1 MKSPFLWQ
9 NGEVVTNFSISLPR
23 DRKASGFWLGDGIFE
38 TFLVENG
45 AVFAKKRHQAR
56 LVAAAKKLAIKSSWL
71 EVSKYST
78 MDLTMDLTMDSGLD
92 LAVKWLGGQTGQI
105 RVSLLS
111 SGDCLI
117 ASRTHEIPES
127 ALRVTLYPYPKNQ
140 DSILA
145 GVKTLS
151 YGENAHSLRYA
162 QENGFDDVLFL
173 NQRGEVSESALA
185 NLLLFDGSR
194 WWTPPLSSGAL
205 PGVTRELLIAHFE
218 VGERT
223 LSQRDLVEMKAMAL
237 TSSLRDIQAISKFEE
252 HSYLALNEVDRLRR
266 DFQTW
271 RRAKVDP

>member
-1 MKSPFLWQ
+1 MKSSFLWQ
-9 NGEVVTNFSISLPR
+9 NGEVVTNFLISLPR

-45 AVFAKKRHQAR
+45 AIFAKKRHQAR

-71 EVSKYST
+71 EVSKDST
-78 MDLTMDLTMDSGLD
+78 MDSTMDSAMDSGLD

-252 HSYLALNEVDRLRR
+252 HSYLALNEVDRLRK

>member
-1 MKSPFLWQ
+1 MKSSFLWQ

-45 AVFAKKRHQAR
+45 AVFAKRRHQAR
-56 LVAAAKKLAIKSSWL
+56 LVAAAKKLAIESSWL
-71 EVSKYST
+71 EVSTDSA
-78 MDLTMDLTMDSGLD
+78 MGSAMGSAMDSGLD
-92 LAVKWLGGQTGQI
+92 LAVKWLEGQTGQI

>member
-1 MKSPFLWQ
+1 MGS
-9 NGEVVTNFSISLPR
+9 
-23 DRKASGFWLGDGIFE
+23 A
-38 TFLVENG
+38 
-45 AVFAKKRHQAR
+45 
-56 LVAAAKKLAIKSSWL
+56 
-71 EVSKYST
+71 
-78 MDLTMDLTMDSGLD
+78 MDSGLD

-223 LSQRDLVEMKAMAL
+223 ISQRDLVEMKAMAL

>member
-1 MKSPFLWQ
+1 
-9 NGEVVTNFSISLPR
+9 
-23 DRKASGFWLGDGIFE
+23 
-38 TFLVENG
+38 
-45 AVFAKKRHQAR
+45 
-56 LVAAAKKLAIKSSWL
+56 
-71 EVSKYST
+71 
-78 MDLTMDLTMDSGLD
+78 
-92 LAVKWLGGQTGQI
+92 
-105 RVSLLS
+105 
-111 SGDCLI
+111 LI

-127 ALRVTLYPYPKNQ
+127 ALRLTLYPYPKNQ

>member
-56 LVAAAKKLAIKSSWL
+56 LVAAAKKLAIESSWL
-71 EVSKYST
+71 EVSTDSAMGST
-78 MDLTMDLTMDSGLD
+78 MDSPMDSGLD
-92 LAVKWLGGQTGQI
+92 LAVKWLGEQTGQI

-127 ALRVTLYPYPKNQ
+127 SLRVTLYPYPKNQ

-162 QENGFDDVLFL
+162 QEKGFDDVLFL

-223 LSQRDLVEMKAMAL
+223 ISQRDLVEMKAMAL

-266 DFQTW
+266 DFQAW
-271 RRAKVDP
+271 RRAKVDA

>member
-1 MKSPFLWQ
+1 MKSAFLWQ

-45 AVFAKKRHQAR
+45 AIFAKKRHQAR
-56 LVAAAKKLAIKSSWL
+56 LVAAAKKLGIKSSWL
-71 EVSKYST
+71 EVSTDST
-78 MDLTMDLTMDSGLD
+78 MDSAMDSGLD
-92 LAVKWLGGQTGQI
+92 LAVRWLGGQTGQI
-105 RVSLLS
+105 RISLLS

-223 LSQRDLVEMKAMAL
+223 ISQRDLVEMKAMAL

>member
-1 MKSPFLWQ
+1 MKSSFLWQ
-9 NGEVVTNFSISLPR
+9 NGEVVTNFLISLPR

-71 EVSKYST
+71 EVSRDS
-78 MDLTMDLTMDSGLD
+78 TMDLTMDSGLD
-92 LAVKWLGGQTGQI
+92 LAVKWLEGQTGQI

>member
-1 MKSPFLWQ
+1 MKSSFLWQ
-9 NGEVVTNFSISLPR
+9 NGEVVTNFLISLPR

-45 AVFAKKRHQAR
+45 AIFAKKRHQAR

-71 EVSKYST
+71 EVSKDST

-252 HSYLALNEVDRLRR
+252 HSYLALNEVDRLRK

>member
-1 MKSPFLWQ
+1 MKSSFLWQ

-38 TFLVENG
+38 TILVENG
-45 AVFAKKRHQAR
+45 AIFAKKRHQAR

-71 EVSKYST
+71 EVSKDST
-78 MDLTMDLTMDSGLD
+78 MDSAMDSAMDSGLD

-252 HSYLALNEVDRLRR
+252 HSYLALNEVDRLRK

>member
-45 AVFAKKRHQAR
+45 AIFAKKRHQAR

-71 EVSKYST
+71 EVSRDSA
-78 MDLTMDLTMDSGLD
+78 MDSPMDSGLD
-92 LAVKWLGGQTGQI
+92 LAVKWLGEQTGQI

-127 ALRVTLYPYPKNQ
+127 SLRVTLYPYPKNQ

-162 QENGFDDVLFL
+162 QEKGFDDVLFL

-223 LSQRDLVEMKAMAL
+223 ISQRDLVEMKAMAL

-266 DFQTW
+266 DFQAW
-271 RRAKVDP
+271 RRAKVDA

>member
-1 MKSPFLWQ
+1 MKSSFLWQ

-45 AVFAKKRHQAR
+45 AIFAKKRHQAR

-71 EVSKYST
+71 EVSRDST
-78 MDLTMDLTMDSGLD
+78 MDSAMDSGLD

-223 LSQRDLVEMKAMAL
+223 LSKRDLVEMKAMAL

>member
-1 MKSPFLWQ
+1 MKSSFLWQ
-9 NGEVVTNFSISLPR
+9 NGEVVTNFSIFLPR

-45 AVFAKKRHQAR
+45 AIFAKKRHQAR

-71 EVSKYST
+71 EVSKDST
-78 MDLTMDLTMDSGLD
+78 MDSAMDSAMDSGLD

-162 QENGFDDVLFL
+162 QEKGFDDVLFL

>member
-1 MKSPFLWQ
+1 GFSMKSPFLWQ

-56 LVAAAKKLAIKSSWL
+56 LVAAAKKLAIESSWL
-71 EVSKYST
+71 EVSTDSA
-78 MDLTMDLTMDSGLD
+78 MGSAMDSGLD
-92 LAVKWLGGQTGQI
+92 LAVKWLEGQTGQI

-252 HSYLALNEVDRLRR
+252 HSYLALNEVDRLRK

>member
-45 AVFAKKRHQAR
+45 AIFAKKRHQAR

-71 EVSKYST
+71 EVSRDSA
-78 MDLTMDLTMDSGLD
+78 MDSAMDSGLD
-92 LAVKWLGGQTGQI
+92 LAVKWLEGQTGQI